1 MANDIFQE
9 IHEEQQ
15 KKENPTHPAGTVTA
29 WDEDDGL
36 PIVKRKMAAK
46 GDSDGVQPKPADA
59 RSDRNTGGVDSG
71 ESGSPENGD
80 RGNDGGGPPEAAG
93 AARPVIQPS
102 DDPAANQALAT
113 AGLKEILP
121 ALKKIIASV
130 PGAKLAGV
138 RAEKDPER
146 TQEKIQKEGKP
157 ASTIP
162 DYGALRISVDSL
174 EDNDK
179 LVAAIKQQFPIAK
192 EKNEIEQCD
201 PEQSFHAM
209 MLQVEAP
216 NGATIECQILP
227 KEQADIAESSHPDY
241 AKARDGDKGAKASL
255 KQQNDAAMEKFN
267 TRNMEAGG
275 SDGSKQSDGRVGQEN
290 GGEHAPGAVQPGPKK
305 DAGGAGSIATGG
317 RGDAEPKYKF
327 GNTQVNLPPDSDAH
341 KAIKAMQ
348 AKIPDEHL
356 MGDGKDV
363 DDPHVT
369 LRYGVKDPG
378 KIKDYLGTQ
387 KPFQAKL
394 GKTIAFP
401 PSEHS
406 DGAAPIVAPVDSK
419 DLHRMNGEI
428 EKHGDFAPS
437 SFPDYKPHVTVAYV
451 KPEHASKYV
460 GMSEGDGKSFP
471 ANSVALSVRDGKKQ
485 DVPLGPKPFTKGQ
498 HVALPD
504 GRSGSVDYHD
514 HKGTG
519 RARVTADDG
528 ERIQSIPGKNLTA
541 VTPKDA
547 PQGGKYLG
555 VDLDGTL
562 ARSGPGGPRG
572 AIGKPVPAM
581 VEKVKQALAAGK
593 DVRIYTARVANDPD
607 GKATRAIQAW
617 SQKNLGEALP
627 VTDIKEPGMEE
638 LLDDKAVHVGKN
650 TGKVDAAEEKAVKPP
665 AGHVA
670 VAAHFRKEPG

>member
-1 MANDIFQE
+1 MDVFDE
-9 IHEEQQ
+9 IHEKTQ
-15 KKENPTHPAGTVTA
+15 KDENPTHDFGDVTGF
-29 WDEDDGL
+29 EEKSGL
-36 PIVKRKMAAK
+36 PIVRRKAAVTPDPERKMLAGGTNGTK
-46 GDSDGVQPKPADA
+46 PERSDERSDG
-59 RSDRNTGGVDSG
+59 NTGGVDSG

-179 LVAAIKQQFPIAK
+179 LVAAIQQQFPIAK
-192 EKNEIEQCD
+192 EKNEIEQGD

-267 TRNMEAGG
+267 ARNSGTDSAQRGTSSPAPTKTPTSEGN
-275 SDGSKQSDGRVGQEN
+275 N
-290 GGEHAPGAVQPGPKK
+290 GGTNSDAPAKTSPPTE
-305 DAGGAGSIATGG
+305 S
-317 RGDAEPKYKF
+317 EPKYKF

-348 AKIPDEHL
+348 AKIPNEHL

-406 DGAAPIVAPVDSK
+406 DGASPIVAPVDSK

-471 ANSVALSVRDGKKQ
+471 ANSVALSDRDGKKQ

-514 HKGTG
+514 AKVTG
-519 RARVTADDG
+519 NARVTADDG

-581 VEKVKQALAAGK
+581 VDKVKQALAAGK

-670 VAAHFRKEPG
+670 VAAHFRKKPN

>member
-157 ASTIP
+157 ASTLP

-192 EKNEIEQCD
+192 EKNEIEQGD

-241 AKARDGDKGAKASL
+241 AKARDGDNGAKASL
-255 KQQNDAAMEKFN
+255 KQQNDAAMEKFH
-267 TRNMEAGG
+267 TRNMETVG
-275 SDGSKQSDGRVGQEN
+275 SDGAKQSDGQVGQEN
-290 GGEHAPGAVQPGPKK
+290 GDEHAPGAVQPGPKK
-305 DAGGAGSIATGG
+305 DAGRSADGSGPPARKPATPSFKAG
-317 RGDAEPKYKF
+317 D
-327 GNTQVNLPPDSDAH
+327 
-341 KAIKAMQ
+341 
-348 AKIPDEHL
+348 
-356 MGDGKDV
+356 
-363 DDPHVT
+363 HV
-369 LRYGVKDPG
+369 V
-378 KIKDYLGTQ
+378 
-387 KPFQAKL
+387 
-394 GKTIAFP
+394 
-401 PSEHS
+401 
-406 DGAAPIVAPVDSK
+406 
-419 DLHRMNGEI
+419 
-428 EKHGDFAPS
+428 
-437 SFPDYKPHVTVAYV
+437 
-451 KPEHASKYV
+451 
-460 GMSEGDGKSFP
+460 
-471 ANSVALSVRDGKKQ
+471 
-485 DVPLGPKPFTKGQ
+485 
-498 HVALPD
+498 LPD
-504 GRSGSVDYHD
+504 ARSATVNYHD

-593 DVRIYTARVANDPD
+593 DVRIYTARVSNDPD

-670 VAAHFRKEPG
+670 VAAHFRKKPG

>member
-1 MANDIFQE
+1 MDVFDE
-9 IHEEQQ
+9 IHEKTQ
-15 KKENPTHPAGTVTA
+15 KDENPTHDFGDVTGF
-29 WDEDDGL
+29 EEKSGL
-36 PIVKRKMAAK
+36 PIVRRKASVTPDPEGKMPAGGTNGTK
-46 GDSDGVQPKPADA
+46 PEPADA

-130 PGAKLAGV
+130 SGANLAGV

-157 ASTIP
+157 ASTLP

-192 EKNEIEQCD
+192 EKNEIEQGD

-255 KQQNDAAMEKFN
+255 KQQNDAAMVKFN
-267 TRNMEAGG
+267 ERNTKGG
-275 SDGSKQSDGRVGQEN
+275 DGRLNKPSDGISRNGRSSDSGRSENATSKVPAIKPVVGV
-290 GGEHAPGAVQPGPKK
+290 PS
-305 DAGGAGSIATGG
+305 DAGNDAT
-317 RGDAEPKYKF
+317 P
-327 GNTQVNLPPDSDAH
+327 N
-341 KAIKAMQ
+341 
-348 AKIPDEHL
+348 
-356 MGDGKDV
+356 
-363 DDPHVT
+363 
-369 LRYGVKDPG
+369 
-378 KIKDYLGTQ
+378 
-387 KPFQAKL
+387 KPV
-394 GKTIAFP
+394 
-401 PSEHS
+401 SE
-406 DGAAPIVAPVDSK
+406 
-419 DLHRMNGEI
+419 
-428 EKHGDFAPS
+428 
-437 SFPDYKPHVTVAYV
+437 
-451 KPEHASKYV
+451 
-460 GMSEGDGKSFP
+460 
-471 ANSVALSVRDGKKQ
+471 
-485 DVPLGPKPFTKGQ
+485 PKPFTKGQ

-514 HKGTG
+514 AKVTG
-519 RARVTADDG
+519 NARVTADDG

-581 VEKVKQALAAGK
+581 VEKVRQALAAGK

-670 VAAHFRKEPG
+670 VAAHFRKKPD